1 METAVII
8 QVLLVVALVA
18 VVLYLFFTPS
28 SASRRAWL
36 RIAAVVFLVVF
47 VIGFLFPGITADIAN
62 WVGVKSGTELLVY
75 VMFVAW
81 VVTSLVFYTMITDLR
96 RRQATLVQELAQ
108 RTATNGPQQ

>member
-1 METAVII
+1 MII

-18 VVLYLFFTPS
+18 VVLYLFLTPS

-36 RIAAVVFLVVF
+36 RIMAVLFLAVFL
-47 VIGFLFPGITADIAN
+47 IAFLFPGITADLAR

-81 VVTSLVFYTMITDLR
+81 VIASLVFYTMITDLR
-96 RRQATLVQELAQ
+96 RRQARLVQELAQ
-108 RTATNGPQQ
+108 RDVTSAPPQ

>member
-1 METAVII
+1 MII

-18 VVLYLFFTPS
+18 VVLYLFLTPS

-36 RIAAVVFLVVF
+36 RIMAVLFLAVFL
-47 VIGFLFPGITADIAN
+47 IAFLFPGITADLAR

-81 VVTSLVFYTMITDLR
+81 VITSLVFYTMITDLR
-96 RRQATLVQELAQ
+96 RRQARLVQELAQ
-108 RTATNGPQQ
+108 RDATSAPPQ